1 MRKIIFTL
9 LIASGVIF
17 TSCDKKDSN
26 ANVTF
31 KGTVKGFK
39 QGKLYLVQLQDST
52 LVAVDSLIVDGN
64 SDFLFT
70 TNLESPEVFYLTLD
84 RGYTN
89 SPDNQIP
96 IFLEP
101 GVVEL
106 NTTLKKFYA
115 DAKITGSS
123 TQQVYENYLKTRTAI
138 NERQNELVV
147 DIFEAEKSN
156 DESKRDSLVRVSERL
171 IVRKYLNAVNFALN
185 HKNSEVAPY
194 IALSDL
200 YDANTKFLD
209 TIYNAL
215 DQNVASSK
223 YGLQLADFIQERKEL
238 DKQIQQA
245 NASN

>member
-1 MRKIIFTL
+1 MRKIFYTL
-9 LIASGVIF
+9 LLTTGIFF
-17 TSCDKKDSN
+17 TSCDKKDTN
-26 ANVTF
+26 ANVTL
-31 KGTVKGFK
+31 KGTIKGFK
-39 QGKLYLVQLQDST
+39 QGKLYLVQVKDTT

-64 SDFLFT
+64 SDFLFR
-70 TNLESPEVFYLTLD
+70 TNLDSPEVFYLALD
-84 RGYTN
+84 RGHTN

-101 GVVEL
+101 GEIQL
-106 NTTLKKFYA
+106 NTTLKKFFA
-115 DAKITGSS
+115 DAKISGSN
-123 TQQVYENYLKTRTAI
+123 TQEVYENYLKTRTAI
-138 NERQNELVV
+138 NERQNDLIV

-156 DESKRDSLVRVSERL
+156 NISKRDSLVRVSERL

-215 DQNVASSK
+215 DQKVAKSK
-223 YGLQLADFIQERKEL
+223 YGIQLAEFIQERKQL
-238 DKQIQQA
+238 DKQITSSD
-245 NASN
+245 N